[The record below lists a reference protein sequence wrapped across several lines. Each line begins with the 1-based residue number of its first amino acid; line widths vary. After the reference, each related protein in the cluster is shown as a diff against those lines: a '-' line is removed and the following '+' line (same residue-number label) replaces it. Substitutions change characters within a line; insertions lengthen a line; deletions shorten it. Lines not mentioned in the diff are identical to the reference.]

1 MKAVRNQRDL
11 SKEQLVKLSQGDGQN
26 LIYDLSRMKPR
37 DFIPIMKALKNYA
50 KSHIFN
56 LTFALDYYYQYC
68 QAEYPFLKK
77 STKAK
82 HKGEQVIPFTLS
94 HSAYYERK
102 DTVSV
107 LVSTLEQILPKS
119 ITLFTLNFSSMLFGN
134 AFTRLARAISQ
145 AHSLRTLTFV
155 NCDLRDSGFAVLAEA
170 LQAPGITS
178 LMCQRCGLT
187 DASVA
192 PLTDLLKFQLMSQRK
207 GEHDMQHGADG
218 TSLAKLDLRD
228 NDFSSKLLAS
238 ISDFL
243 ADLRI
248 NLIDIR
254 NNQPIDPKLVIE
266 LQKSCP
272 HTEIRVS
279 DDKDGLRRSV
289 SGRVKTLS
297 VGKSLSAN
305 RIHLEAPAAK
315 PSTRPG
321 VRVVL
326 EDPDLDGERPMMQV
340 QAEPVV
346 YADHETEEVVP
357 VIMAPPNAEDN
368 QVEHPMTDVSKKEK
382 RQKVGDEIKI
392 ADGIRVRGDRARL
405 FVEYLCDVCAMT
417 KELQDKIDAKES
429 KKKRK
434 RGAAKPHKT
443 FKKAKR
449 KTKKTRIPI
458 VSNRRLCPFM

>member
-1 MKAVRNQRDL
+1 MKAARNQREL

-170 LQAPGITS
+170 LQTPGITS

-207 GEHDMQHGADG
+207 AEHDMQHGADG

-238 ISDFL
+238 IADFL

-254 NNQPIDPKLVIE
+254 NNQPIDPKLVVE

-305 RIHLEAPAAK
+305 RIQLEVPVAK
-315 PSTRPG
+315 PSTKPG
-321 VRVVL
+321 ARVTL
-326 EDPDLDGERPMMQV
+326 EDPELAAEPPRVHV
-340 QAEPVV
+340 QMEPVV
-346 YADHETEEVVP
+346 HEPDHETEEVVP
-357 VIMAPPNAEDN
+357 VIADA
-368 QVEHPMTDVSKKEK
+368 EHPVTDLPKKEK
-382 RQKVGDEIKI
+382 RQKDGDEIKI

-417 KELQDKIDAKES
+417 KELQDKIDAKAS

-434 RGAAKPHKT
+434 RGTAKPHKT